1 MRKGLQLV
9 FRHDGQLALII
20 AAMAVIFSVVSPAF
34 RTAGNLVSLLENY
47 SVMAIMAAGL
57 LVVLV
62 SGGID
67 ISFAAIAAVTQYVVA
82 LILINAVGNWLVA
95 FALAAAFGGLLGVVN
110 ALLIYYPPSA
120 VSDRHYF
127 DDDFLL
133 RVADVRDGGQRPLQ
147 FAGLVYG
154 RLNILVYSFPRAGR
168 RDPPDYH
175 RLYLRSAVHRAPGLR
190 LGRKS

>member
-20 AAMAVIFSVVSPAF
+20 AAMALIFSVVSPAF

-82 LILINAVGNWLVA
+82 LILINAGGNWLLA
-95 FALAAAFGGLLGVVN
+95 FALPAARSGERPAHLL
-110 ALLIYYPPSA
+110 PPSA
-120 VSDRHYF
+120 VGDRHYF

>member
-20 AAMAVIFSVVSPAF
+20 AAMALIFSVVSPAF
-34 RTAGNLVSLLENY
+34 LTAGNLVSLLENY

-82 LILINAVGNWLVA
+82 LILINAGGNWLVA
-95 FALAAAFGGLLGVVN
+95 FALAAAFGGVLRMVN
-110 ALLIYYPPSA
+110 ALLIYYLRALS
-120 VSDRHYF
+120 VIVTISTMTCYF
-127 DDDFLL
+127 SLL
-133 RVADVRDGGQRPLQ
+133 MFVTEGQVPLQ

-154 RLNILVYSFPRAGR
+154 RLNILVYSFPRAGC
-168 RDPPDYH
+168 RDPPDYY
-175 RLYLRSAVHRAPGLR
+175 RLSLKSAVHRAPGLR